1 MAKGKDLPELVR
13 AAEQLEDEVLRLE
26 ALSRSVRKI
35 PLDSEKNITRAAEE
49 LKEALALPERLGS
62 GLQALATAME
72 KMQARQQAS
81 LEPLSVHA
89 HKIQERA
96 ELLGTYMH
104 VFAELGN
111 AAGATTALLKTEG
124 GDRNAIVEQA
134 QQELGKIQERARTL
148 GEDAR
153 GNDFPDVAREADA
166 LRQRVATLR
175 KRLDGGP
182 KA

>member
-1 MAKGKDLPELVR
+1 MAKGKDVPELVR
-13 AAEQLEDEVLRLE
+13 AGQRLEDEVARLE

-35 PLDSEKNITRAAEE
+35 PLDSEKNITRAAQE
-49 LKEALALPERLGS
+49 LKEALALPERLGG
-62 GLQALATAME
+62 GLQALAAAME
-72 KMQARQQAS
+72 QMQSRQQAA
-81 LEPLSVHA
+81 LEPLSAHA
-89 HKIQERA
+89 QKIQERA
-96 ELLGTYMH
+96 VQLGTYMH
-104 VFAELGN
+104 AFAELGN

-134 QQELGKIQERARTL
+134 QQELAKILERARSL
-148 GEDAR
+148 AEDAR

-175 KRLDGGP
+175 KRLDEGP